1 MRIQLLSII
10 LVLITGL
17 SFGQGKKYAVKSP
30 DSKIEVRVSTG
41 AQTSYSVYFEG
52 KELVASSPISMKFD
66 NGIEAGVKAVVIKA
80 EKSEGKNTII
90 PAVRERHAKIDDHYN
105 QVTLFC
111 KGNYNIVFRAY
122 NDGVAYRFATTFK
135 KPVTVISE
143 NANFEFSSDNKIY
156 FPKEDNIYSHQE
168 REYIATNLS
177 AVKNQFSVTPALV
190 ESANGPKVLISEADL
205 YDYPGMFLEGSAN
218 ASYGLHGKFA
228 AYPLETEK
236 TSDRDVRIKKYAD
249 FLAKTTGTRQYP
261 WRAMVIAEK
270 DGQLVESDLIYK
282 LSKPLQ
288 IQDPSWVKPGKV
300 AWDWWNAWNIYGVDF
315 KSGVNTETYKYYV
328 DFASKY
334 GLEYIILD
342 EGWYDLNDLMKVV
355 PSLDMQELVNYA
367 NKKNVGIILW
377 TTWKA
382 LDDKMT
388 EALDQFH
395 KWGIKGV
402 KVDFMQRDDQWMV
415 NFYLKVAQETA
426 KRQMLVDFHGAYKPT
441 GMRRAYPNVISHE
454 GVRGL
459 ENDNWSDYTS
469 PEQALI
475 LPFTRNVVGPMD
487 YTPGAM
493 KNASKDNFRAVFSEP
508 MSQGTR
514 CQQLAMYVVFRSPL
528 QMLSDNPSNYYKEPE
543 CMEFLKQVPTVWD
556 DTKVLDGKISDY
568 IVVASKSGDKWF
580 MGAMT
585 DWTERDLE
593 VNFDFLGEGDY
604 TIDMWQDGVNANT
617 HASDFKKVSLTVN
630 KDSKLKIH
638 LASGG
643 GMAAILHK

>member
-1 MRIQLLSII
+1 
-10 LVLITGL
+10 
-17 SFGQGKKYAVKSP
+17 
-30 DSKIEVRVSTG
+30 
-41 AQTSYSVYFEG
+41 
-52 KELVASSPISMKFD
+52 
-66 NGIEAGVKAVVIKA
+66 
-80 EKSEGKNTII
+80 
-90 PAVRERHAKIDDHYN
+90 
-105 QVTLFC
+105 
-111 KGNYNIVFRAY
+111 
-122 NDGVAYRFATTFK
+122 
-135 KPVTVISE
+135 
-143 NANFEFSSDNKIY
+143 
-156 FPKEDNIYSHQE
+156 
-168 REYIATNLS
+168 
-177 AVKNQFSVTPALV
+177 
-190 ESANGPKVLISEADL
+190 
-205 YDYPGMFLEGSAN
+205 
-218 ASYGLHGKFA
+218 
-228 AYPLETEK
+228 
-236 TSDRDVRIKKYAD
+236 
-249 FLAKTTGTRQYP
+249 
-261 WRAMVIAEK
+261 
-270 DGQLVESDLIYK
+270 
-282 LSKPLQ
+282 
-288 IQDPSWVKPGKV
+288 
-300 AWDWWNAWNIYGVDF
+300 
-315 KSGVNTETYKYYV
+315 
-328 DFASKY
+328 
-334 GLEYIILD
+334 
-342 EGWYDLNDLMKVV
+342 MKVV

-415 NFYLKVAQETA
+415 NYYLKVAQETA

-459 ENDNWSDYTS
+459 ENDKWSDYTS

-593 VNFDFLGEGDY
+593 LNFDFLGEGDY